1 MARKFAEI
9 IMMFINITYLFYWV
23 ILYLLMRKEY
33 NVRKNIYLSALIIL
47 IIVLI
52 NSFLNSIVLSEI
64 VYRTCMILIELL
76 GIFLVFKLSIP
87 DTILICLIFDLTMA
101 LSESIAILIL
111 NICFGMQKITQIG
124 SIYYNLGLLVSF
136 IFYAIFIRFSLK
148 LYTFIKS
155 SPNDLRK
162 WIILILPCFTI
173 LFIFEMDN
181 LFEIANSFPE
191 IMLIL
196 IGFVFS
202 NYIMLHLYID
212 AMQGLD
218 ARTELKISKKRQEFL
233 KEKISMMS
241 QLHNSQYHFLHNLLH
256 MLSELNDS
264 MNKNDLKQ
272 MEFKVNQINQE
283 AYREFNLILSD
294 SLALNTVL
302 NQYSPILLEEEI
314 DVQTNVF
321 CDLAE
326 VEFSTQVELY
336 KTLIDLIIEEY
347 KKQESE
353 FKLVSIDVYKK
364 NQGKFIEVEYE
375 SQYMDPLDLISLKK
389 LLNKNDAEIRQY
401 YDSKF
406 KIRTVIIYLI
416 NSVSN

>member
-1 MARKFAEI
+1 M
-9 IMMFINITYLFYWV
+9 
-23 ILYLLMRKEY
+23 
-33 NVRKNIYLSALIIL
+33 

-218 ARTELKISKKRQEFL
+218 ARTELKISQKRQEFL
-233 KEKISMMS
+233 KEKLAQAGISKIVIERPAKKARVTIHSARPGVVIGKKGQDIEVLRKEIQKMTDS
-241 QLHNSQYHFLHNLLH
+241 EVQLNIIEVRKP
-256 MLSELNDS
+256 ELDAQLVADS
-264 MNKNDLKQ
+264 VAQQLERRVAFRRAMKRVMQSALRLGA
-272 MEFKVNQINQE
+272 EGIKVACSGRLGGAEIARTE
-283 AYREFNLILSD
+283 HYREGRVPLHTLRADIDYATST
-294 SLALNTVL
+294 AHTTYGACGVKVWI
-302 NQYSPILLEEEI
+302 YKGEI
-314 DVQTNVF
+314 MAHDPMAQ
-321 CDLAE
+321 DKKLAE
-326 VEFSTQVELY
+326 Q
-336 KTLIDLIIEEY
+336 K
-347 KKQESE
+347 
-353 FKLVSIDVYKK
+353 
-364 NQGKFIEVEYE
+364 
-375 SQYMDPLDLISLKK
+375 
-389 LLNKNDAEIRQY
+389 
-401 YDSKF
+401 
-406 KIRTVIIYLI
+406 
-416 NSVSN
+416 